1 MARRKQPV
9 SVDHERLQ
17 QGFEQFIVAAREL
30 EQSYAELKQRTAAV
44 DLELQATNR
53 ALQASLREREAI
65 FAALPIGLV
74 AVRDGAV
81 SCCNREGERILAA
94 ATAAGL
100 DLAHRLPGE
109 CAFGDMLVRLRRV
122 ELPDGELVVLEDR
135 SRVQELEREVHRLDR
150 LAGLSELALGIAH
163 EIKNPLNGV
172 MGFAALLERGHDPEA
187 MRRHAGKVVQGV
199 RQVDEIVRSLLGFS
213 RPDRGRARTASVA
226 AVVAEAAAVA
236 GVPAARLQLAGDVDV
251 GVDADAIVR
260 VLANL
265 FRNAAEA
272 TPEVTL
278 QVDAR
283 TGNGRLELLVQDD
296 GPGVAAELAQR
307 AFEPFV
313 STKERGTGLG
323 LPLSARV
330 LSFLGGDLELL
341 NPGQPGAR
349 FRVRLPL
356 RAAEPTAIAA
366 EATA

>member
-1 MARRKQPV
+1 MARRTPV
-9 SVDHERLQ
+9 TVDHERLQ
-17 QGFEQFIVAAREL
+17 QGFEQFIAAAREL
-30 EQSYAELKQRTAAV
+30 EQSYTDLKQRTAAV

-94 ATAAGL
+94 AAAAGV
-100 DLAHRLPGE
+100 DLARRMPGE
-109 CAFGDMLVRLRRV
+109 CTFADMLVRLRRV

-172 MGFAALLERGHDPEA
+172 MGFAALLERGEDPVT

-213 RPDRGRARTASVA
+213 RPGRGRARSASVA
-226 AVVAEAAAVA
+226 TVVGEAAAAA
-236 GVPAARLQLAGDVDV
+236 GVPAARLQLSGDAAVD
-251 GVDADAIVR
+251 VDADALVR

-265 FRNAAEA
+265 FRNAVEA
-272 TPEVTL
+272 APDVTL
-278 QVDAR
+278 QIDVR
-283 TGNGRLELLVQDD
+283 TGNGRLELVVQDD
-296 GPGVAAELAQR
+296 GPGVASDLAQR

-356 RAAEPTAIAA
+356 CAPEPVAVGA
-366 EATA
+366 EATT

>member
-1 MARRKQPV
+1 MTVEQ
-9 SVDHERLQ
+9 ERLQ
-17 QGFEQFIVAAREL
+17 QGFEQFIAAAREL
-30 EQSYAELKQRTAAV
+30 ERSYVELKQRTAAV

-53 ALQASLREREAI
+53 ALQATLREREAI

-74 AVRDGAV
+74 AVRSSGV
-81 SCCNREGERILAA
+81 SCCNREGERILEAA
-94 ATAAGL
+94 CDAGV

-122 ELPDGELVVLEDR
+122 ELPDGELVLLEDR
-135 SRVQELEREVHRLDR
+135 SRVQALEREVHRLDR

-172 MGFAALLERGHDPEA
+172 MGFAALLERGNDAET

-213 RPDRGRARTASVA
+213 RPDRGRARLAGVA
-226 AVVAEAAAVA
+226 TVVAEAAAAA
-236 GVPAARLQLAGDVDV
+236 GVPAGRLQLRGDGDVA
-251 GVDADAIVR
+251 VDADALVR
-260 VLANL
+260 VLGNL
-265 FRNAAEA
+265 FRNAVEA
-272 TPEVTL
+272 SPDATL
-278 QVDAR
+278 QVDVAV
-283 TGNGRLELLVQDD
+283 GNGRLELVVQDD
-296 GPGVAAELAQR
+296 GPGIAADLGGR

-323 LPLSARV
+323 LPLSVRV

-356 RAAEPTAIAA
+356 GAGEPAAATPA
-366 EATA
+366 EAVA

>member
-1 MARRKQPV
+1 V
-9 SVDHERLQ
+9 SSDQERLQ

-30 EQSYAELKQRTAAV
+30 EQSYVELKQRTAAV

-53 ALQASLREREAI
+53 KLQASLHEREAI

-74 AVRDGAV
+74 AVRGGDV

-94 ATAAGL
+94 ATAAGV
-100 DLAHRLPGE
+100 DLARRLPGE
-109 CAFGDMLVRLRRV
+109 CTFGDMLVRLRRV
-122 ELPDGELVVLEDR
+122 ELPDGELVVIEDR

-172 MGFAALLERGHDPEA
+172 MGFAALLERGNDPDT

-213 RPDRGRARTASVA
+213 RPDRGQARMASVA
-226 AVVAEAAAVA
+226 TVVAEAAAAA
-236 GVPAARLQLAGDVDV
+236 GVPTTRLQLRGERDVA
-251 GVDADAIVR
+251 VDADALVR

-265 FRNAAEA
+265 LRNAIEA
-272 TPEVTL
+272 APDVTL
-278 QVDAR
+278 QIDAS
-283 TGNGRLELLVQDD
+283 TGNGRIELLVQDD
-296 GPGVAAELAQR
+296 GPGVAGDLGQR

-356 RAAEPTAIAA
+356 RQAERAP
-366 EATA
+366 ATAEVAS